1 MREILLD
8 FVEGTVR
15 LKTYEI
21 LYIESLRHKII
32 FHTRGGE
39 YHIYKPL
46 KEIEKMLESSGFIR
60 IHRSYIVN
68 PRSMKIVKSYE
79 TILDNGTRLPIS
91 KAKYKE
97 VKAIYRLDLS
107 RGAVQP

>member
-1 MREILLD
+1 MWIAKD
-8 FVEGTVR
+8 KIR

-21 LYIESLRHKII
+21 LYVESLRHKII

-68 PRSMKIVKSYE
+68 PRSMKIVKNYE

-97 VKAIYRLDLS
+97 VTEELDSEIQAAFEKEDL
-107 RGAVQP
+107 

>member
-1 MREILLD
+1 MRDILLT

-15 LKTYEI
+15 LKIYEI
-21 LYIESLRHKII
+21 MYIESLRHRIT

-46 KEIEKMLESSGFIR
+46 KEIEELVEGSNLIR
-60 IHRSYIVN
+60 IHKSYIAN
-68 PRSMKIVKSYE
+68 RKYMKIVKNYE
-79 TILDNGTRLPIS
+79 TVMSNGTRLPIS
-91 KAKYKE
+91 KSNYKR
-97 VKAIYRLDLS
+97 VKALYRLDLS

>member
-1 MREILLD
+1 MRVILSD
-8 FVEGTVR
+8 FVEGTIR

-21 LYIESLRHKII
+21 LYIEPLRHKII

-68 PRSMKIVKSYE
+68 PRSMKIVKNYE

-97 VKAIYRLDLS
+97 VKALYRLDLS
-107 RGAVQP
+107 SGAVQP